1 MSAAAVSLPDVPKGQ
16 TTKCLQAF
24 RGLFSISQKH
34 PEQLTVA
41 ALLKCPTEQSI

>member
-1 MSAAAVSLPDVPKGQ
+1 MSAATISLPDVPKGQ

-34 PEQLTVA
+34 AEQLTA
-41 ALLKCPTEQSI
+41 ATLLKCPMEQSI